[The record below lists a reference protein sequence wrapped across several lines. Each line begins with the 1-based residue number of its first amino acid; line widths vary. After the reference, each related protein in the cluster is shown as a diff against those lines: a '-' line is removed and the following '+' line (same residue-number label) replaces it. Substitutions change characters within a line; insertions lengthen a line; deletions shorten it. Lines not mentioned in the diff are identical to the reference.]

1 MNSSCLR
8 YSTPLILSCSWLCV
22 AGLPARACS
31 TTGSVVVTNLPGDL
45 GSGFQ
50 VTALN
55 AGGQLTGYFY
65 PVGNANPHAFFYS
78 DGVVADLGT
87 LGGPVSEGLAINNN
101 GAVAGAS
108 YLSNYE
114 FHSFLS
120 DSNGFADLGTLGGT
134 YSTPTALND
143 AGQVAGGS
151 YTTGDAT
158 VEAFLYSGGQLVSLG
173 SLGGEYS
180 FPFDLNASGMVV
192 GESSL
197 SNGDVHAF
205 LYAAGTMADLGT
217 LGSNY
222 SSAFSVNSS
231 GVVVGPS
238 ILANGQTHGFVYSA
252 GAMTDI
258 GTLGGTYSCAL
269 SVNAA
274 GQVIGNSTI
283 ANDAET
289 HPFIYSG
296 GQLTDLGTLGGTAG
310 YAAALNSKGQVV
322 GYAILTNGTAHAFVW
337 AAGQMVDLNALLPSG
352 SGWELNSA
360 QFINDAGRIVGMGTL
375 NGVAEPFIL
384 DIAPAN
390 QAPVAVAGPD
400 QLVQCS
406 TQVLLDG
413 SASFDPD
420 GDALTYQWS
429 LAGTVLG
436 TNSTLVLSLPMG
448 TNLVTLQVTDP
459 CGASS
464 QTNVA
469 VVVADSTPP
478 VVQSLRADPDVLW
491 PPNHRLIPVSVL
503 ASARDDCDP
512 APASRILCVNCDQ
525 TVPARDI
532 QVTGPLTVKLA
543 ASRNAHERTRHYTIV
558 VGTTDSSGNI
568 ATNRVVITVPR
579 DRDHDHDDK

>member
-22 AGLPARACS
+22 AELPACACS
-31 TTGSVVVTNLPGDL
+31 TTGSVVVTNLPGEL

-55 AGGQLTGYFY
+55 AAGQLTGYFY
-65 PVGNANPHAFFYS
+65 PVGNANPHAFLYGA
-78 DGVVADLGT
+78 GVVADLGT
-87 LGGPVSEGLAINNN
+87 LGGPVSEGLAINSN

-108 YLSNYE
+108 YLSDYE

-151 YTTGDAT
+151 YTAGDAALG
-158 VEAFLYSGGQLVSLG
+158 AFLYTGGQLLSLG
-173 SLGGEYS
+173 SLGGQYS
-180 FPFDLNASGMVV
+180 FPFDLNASGMVA
-192 GESSL
+192 GESAL

-205 LYAAGTMADLGT
+205 LYSAGTMTDLGT
-217 LGSNY
+217 LGGNY

-238 ILANGQTHGFVYSA
+238 TLANGQTHGFVYSA
-252 GAMTDI
+252 GATTDI

-283 ANDAET
+283 PNDAET
-289 HPFIYSG
+289 HPFIYSS

-310 YAAALNSKGQVV
+310 YAAAINSKGQVV
-322 GYAILTNGTAHAFVW
+322 GYAILTDGTSHAFMW
-337 AAGQMVDLNALLPSG
+337 AAGQLVDLNSLLPSA
-352 SGWELNSA
+352 SGWELNTA
-360 QFINDAGRIVGMGTL
+360 QFINDAGRVVGMGTL

-400 QLVQCS
+400 QVVQCA

-464 QTNVA
+464 QANVNVA
-469 VVVADSTPP
+469 VVDTVPP
-478 VVQSLRADPDVLW
+478 VVQCVRAEPRVLT
-491 PPNHRLIPVSVL
+491 PPNHRLVPVTVSVW
-503 ASARDDCDP
+503 ARDNCDP
-512 APASRILCVNCDQ
+512 APSSQILCVNCDE

-532 QVTGPLTVKLA
+532 RLTGPLTVSLA
-543 ASRNAHERTRHYTIV
+543 ASKNEHGRARHYTIV
-558 VGTTDSSGNI
+558 VGTTDASGNTT
-568 ATNRVVITVPR
+568 TNRVVVTVPG
-579 DRDHDHDDK
+579 DHDGRR